1 MRRTAAATLTP
12 KPTPLTLG
20 GGLVKTIEVYS
31 TILGSGWTTATTST
45 TPKPAVFLSTLA
57 LGTIWRS

>member
-1 MRRTAAATLTP
+1 MRRTAESVCRAEALRRSAGQRSAAATLTP

-31 TILGSGWTTATTST
+31 TILGSG
-45 TPKPAVFLSTLA
+45 
-57 LGTIWRS
+57 